1 MTRPAPRLARS
12 LAELR
17 LALMLLTRLPMGWL
31 DPAPPLAAAAWAYPL
46 AGAVVGLISGVVF
59 VLAEGCGLAP
69 TPAAV
74 LAVAAG
80 VLATGAMHEDGLADL
95 ADGFGGGR
103 DKAAKLE
110 IMRDSRLGS
119 YGAIALGLALLLRVV
134 LLAEVLPHHA
144 PLALMIGAGMLSRAP
159 LPLLMRVLSPARD
172 GGLGHSAA
180 ERIGPG
186 AVFAA
191 LAIAVVAAAFLLPA
205 PLAAL
210 IAVAVGA
217 GLVALVARRQIG
229 GFTGDVLGAAQV
241 VAELALWLTLAAV
254 GG

>member
-1 MTRPAPRLARS
+1 
-12 LAELR
+12 
-17 LALMLLTRLPMGWL
+17 MLY
-31 DPAPPLAAAAWAYPL
+31 PPQA
-46 AGAVVGLISGVVF
+46 
-59 VLAEGCGLAP
+59 
-69 TPAAV
+69 
-74 LAVAAG
+74 AVAAN
-80 VLATGAMHEDGLADL
+80 
-95 ADGFGGGR
+95 GR
-103 DKAAKLE
+103 K
-110 IMRDSRLGS
+110 SRLGS

-159 LPLLMRVLSPARD
+159 LLMQLLPPARD
-172 GGLGHSAA
+172 GGLGHSGAD
-180 ERIGPG
+180 RIGPG
-186 AVFAA
+186 TVFAA

-210 IAVAVGA
+210 IAAGLGA
-217 GLVALVARRQIG
+217 GLVALVALRQIG